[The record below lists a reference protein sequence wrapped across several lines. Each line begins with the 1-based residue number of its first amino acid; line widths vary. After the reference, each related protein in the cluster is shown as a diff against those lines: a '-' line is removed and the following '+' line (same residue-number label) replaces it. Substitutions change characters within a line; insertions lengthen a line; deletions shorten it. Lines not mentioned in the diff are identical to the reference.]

1 MAVLIPEHCELCP
14 RRCGADRRTQTGRCG
29 AGNTLRA
36 ARAALHRWEEP
47 CISGEDPERGSGTVF
62 FCGCTLGC
70 VFCQNGVISHG
81 GEGKKITTERLAEVF
96 LALQAQGAY
105 NINLVT
111 PTQYL
116 PWILEALNLC
126 RERLAIPVL
135 YNTGG
140 YERVEILRLLE
151 GRVQI
156 YLPDLKYYDSA
167 LSARYSAAP
176 DYFAVAAQALREM
189 FRQVGPVRFDEN
201 GMLTR
206 GTVIRHLMLPGLGGD
221 TSQILRDIAVRWGNR
236 VLVSLMRQYTPF
248 DMGEY
253 PELDRTITAEE
264 YETACGE
271 FRELGLGGFFQQDES
286 ISESFIPAFDG
297 SGLEETEQ

>member
-1 MAVLIPEHCELCP
+1 MRTIP
-14 RRCGADRRTQTGRCG
+14 
-29 AGNTLRA
+29 
-36 ARAALHRWEEP
+36 
-47 CISGEDPERGSGTVF
+47 
-62 FCGCTLGC
+62 
-70 VFCQNGVISHG
+70 
-81 GEGKKITTERLAEVF
+81 EVF

-105 NINLVT
+105 NINLIT

-140 YERVEILRLLE
+140 YERVEMLRLLE

-201 GMLTR
+201 GMLQS
-206 GTVIRHLMLPGLGGD
+206 GMVVRHLVLPGAHKD
-221 TSQILRDIAVRWGNR
+221 SLRLLNWLADNFSPEDIR
-236 VLVSLMRQYTPF
+236 LSLMSQYTPPAGIAIRELQRPIF
-248 DMGEY
+248 TYEY
-253 PELDRTITAEE
+253 RKACERAEE
-264 YETACGE
+264 
-271 FRELGLGGFFQQDES
+271 LGFLGYTQQRSSADAAYT
-286 ISESFIPAFDG
+286 PPFDG
-297 SGLEETEQ
+297 TGL

>member
-1 MAVLIPEHCELCP
+1 MICTLCP
-14 RRCGADRRTQTGRCG
+14 RRCGAERTETQPGGVCG
-29 AGNTLRA
+29 QPALPVA
-36 ARAALHRWEEP
+36 ARAMLHRWEEP
-47 CISGEDPERGSGTVF
+47 CISGEDPERGSGTGF

-81 GEGKKITTERLAEVF
+81 GEGKEITTERLAEVF

-126 RERLAIPVL
+126 GERLAIPVL

-140 YERVEILRLLE
+140 YERVEMLRLLE

-201 GMLTR
+201 GMLQS
-206 GTVIRHLMLPGLGGD
+206 GMVVRHLVLPGQLEN
-221 TSQILRDIAVRWGNR
+221 TRR
-236 VLVSLMRQYTPF
+236 VIDWVAETFRPGEVLFSLMSQYTPQESAEGSLARHVTRSEYRSAVAYMENCGILDGFTQERTAARAEYTPPF
-248 DMGEY
+248 DLTGV
-253 PELDRTITAEE
+253 
-264 YETACGE
+264 
-271 FRELGLGGFFQQDES
+271 
-286 ISESFIPAFDG
+286 
-297 SGLEETEQ
+297 